1 MTGGKHGSAPGPGPG
16 GVTLSLDEPLL
27 PGAMPPRG
35 PPRGDGDGP
44 NRGVSKLALL
54 RCGNEFI
61 RELKWKVERRDVE
74 IERLRN
80 EVKRLRSLNEKISL
94 SVGSSPEAGG
104 MGPQAM
110 TLVHPM
116 DRPLSPPPEGIQSQQ
131 QTSPHDLIPV
141 AGEHPREESSGSGSE
156 GGY

>member
-1 MTGGKHGSAPGPGPG
+1 MYYWALGGNSTDAY
-16 GVTLSLDEPLL
+16 TLPPATNYIIQLDKQTRQ
-27 PGAMPPRG
+27 MQTR
-35 PPRGDGDGP
+35 
-44 NRGVSKLALL
+44 LAAL
-54 RCGNEFI
+54 ES
-61 RELKWKVERRDVE
+61 EVQ
-74 IERLRN
+74 RLRA
-80 EVKRLRSLNEKISL
+80 LNEKISL

-116 DRPLSPPPEGIQSQQ
+116 DRPLSPPPEGIQSRQ